1 MCGSQTLGFLAG
13 GGTAGWLAGRAYK
26 SMQKDEPANPPASAN
41 QMQLGN
47 LKAMAQQQESQKKL
61 AAAGGQAKS
70 MNLGGTK

>member
-1 MCGSQTLGFLAG
+1 MCGPALGFIGNG
-13 GGTAGWLAGRAYK
+13 GIAGWMGHRAYK
-26 SMQKDEPANPPASAN
+26 IMQKDDPANPPASAN

-61 AAAGGQAKS
+61 VAAGGQAKS